1 MLVTVGLRV
10 TQGEKGRRATG
21 GRCHDEHTSG
31 LPPVRQ
37 WRRNSRMAPVLLRH
51 LTRHS
56 APACVASTQTPEAR
70 AGEAA
75 SAMFP
80 AEPKTLVKEDGY
92 PPKPALNHKET
103 RLSEEDGP

>member
-1 MLVTVGLRV
+1 
-10 TQGEKGRRATG
+10 
-21 GRCHDEHTSG
+21 
-31 LPPVRQ
+31 
-37 WRRNSRMAPVLLRH
+37 MAPVLLRH